1 LEKDVWILKKRWE
14 KEREKKE
21 RNGRGGK
28 RIGEKSSVENRRERE
43 GSGGKGRK
51 IDRCNQL

>member
-1 LEKDVWILKKRWE
+1 MWILKKRWE